1 MTQLVSTVAETLDRA
16 VQKMTPLAYRVRR
29 EGRRLMRRAL
39 RKPRSVAE
47 GPNLLPLLI
56 QVLASFSKADGV
68 LLEEEIDS
76 SLGFLRYDYPEAV
89 YSELRQLFRQA
100 LYEQQDLAAMAQKL
114 STQLSTE
121 RKIMLGVQL
130 YDLISQAGL
139 KQEQVVAFYSFMSL
153 LGMAAQAIDI
163 VYQLN
168 ASEDADPSIYQR
180 GASPL
185 ESLSFANNGKADVKM
200 KSLTDADRLMA
211 FRYHDLILLKN
222 YSGQSVAVR
231 GRPLVRG
238 GFCRIYPGQRIL
250 VGDTVLTYQEL
261 AQYFN
266 AKKNVSVPQIFIRV
280 NKDVDEVALER
291 ARTRE
296 TALEIAFGLKVKV
309 KALRDVD
316 AILNGV
322 KLKAGAQVD
331 ASLEDRIVFHNNSEM
346 DLTDL
351 RRRAR
356 ALGGR
361 FQLKASKSE
370 YLVSNDPSKL
380 QADDILLSPGTAGDV
395 LLKIFCDYDQRVG
408 QLEVIEADRPIMVG
422 DEPVRTTARLKDGD
436 TIRIDVGQIL
446 RCNFSERIIEE
457 ERNIIRTLEV
467 NEVTHRFGSGDI
479 GLEGISFNV
488 VRGELVCVMGASG
501 SGKSTLLKV
510 LAGQLEPMSGQV
522 LLNNQPLYPNLDQL
536 KRYISYIPQ
545 EDAFDE
551 HLTIGEN
558 LQFAAAIRSPHLSRR
573 DRNRRLEGKLIELGL
588 GERRDAVVGSAVKKT
603 LSGGE
608 RKRLNIGLDM
618 IGMSDVYLFDE
629 PT

>member
-1 MTQLVSTVAETLDRA
+1 MQR
-16 VQKMTPLAYRVRR
+16 K
-29 EGRRLMRRAL
+29 GRRWMRRAM
-39 RKPRSVAE
+39 RKPRSVSE

-68 LLEEEIDS
+68 LLEEEMDS

-100 LYEQQDLAAMAQKL
+100 LYEQQDLTAMAQKL
-114 STQLSTE
+114 SVQLSTD

-139 KQEQVVAFYSFMSL
+139 KQEQVVQFYSFMSQ

-168 ASEDADPSIYQR
+168 ASEDSDPAIYQR

-185 ESLSFANNGKADVKM
+185 ESLSFGTNGKGDVMLKN
-200 KSLTDADRLMA
+200 LAENDRLLA

-222 YSGQSVAVR
+222 YSGQNVSVR
-231 GRPLVRG
+231 GRPLARG

-250 VGDTVLTYQEL
+250 VGDQVLSYQEL

-266 AKKNVSVPQIFIRV
+266 AKKNVSLP
-280 NKDVDEVALER
+280 
-291 ARTRE
+291 
-296 TALEIAFGLKVKV
+296 
-309 KALRDVD
+309 
-316 AILNGV
+316 
-322 KLKAGAQVD
+322 
-331 ASLEDRIVFHNNSEM
+331 
-346 DLTDL
+346 
-351 RRRAR
+351 
-356 ALGGR
+356 
-361 FQLKASKSE
+361 
-370 YLVSNDPSKL
+370 
-380 QADDILLSPGTAGDV
+380 
-395 LLKIFCDYDQRVG
+395 KIFCDYDKRVG
-408 QLEVIEADRPIMVG
+408 ELQVIEADRPIMVG
-422 DEPVRTTARLKDGD
+422 DSAVRTTARLKDGD
-436 TIRIDVGQIL
+436 TIRIDIGQFL

-467 NEVTHRFGSGDI
+467 SEVTHRFKGGET
-479 GLEGISFNV
+479 GLEGISFGV
-488 VRGELVCVMGASG
+488 ARGELVCVMGASG

-510 LAGQLEPMSGQV
+510 LAGQLQSTSGQIF
-522 LLNNQPLYPNLDQL
+522 LNGQSLYPNLDTL

-573 DRNRRLEGKLIELGL
+573 DRLRRFEAKLVDLGL
-588 GERRDAVVGSAVKKT
+588 AERRERVVRRAGQKS
-603 LSGGE
+603 LC
-608 RKRLNIGLDM
+608 
-618 IGMSDVYLFDE
+618 
-629 PT
+629 